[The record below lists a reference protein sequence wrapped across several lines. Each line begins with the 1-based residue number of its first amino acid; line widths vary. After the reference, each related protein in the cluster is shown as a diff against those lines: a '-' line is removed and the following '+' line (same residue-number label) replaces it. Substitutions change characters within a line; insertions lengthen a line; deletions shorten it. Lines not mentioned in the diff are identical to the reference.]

1 MWYAVLNGIVR
12 QTQKRGYENMS
23 RMLHDKTF
31 YRTFAILTLSLALQ
45 NLLTYSVNLADNI
58 MLGRFSQDALSG
70 ASLCNQLQFFLQMLV
85 QGVGEGVVVLGARY
99 WGKQDLKPIPNIIG
113 AGLRFGVSIAAV
125 LFVLALLFPTQII
138 RLMTNDPVIMEQAV
152 QYLQIICFTYV
163 IFALTNML
171 TASLRSI
178 GIVKIGYIISAST
191 LCINICLNYVLIYGN
206 FGAPA
211 LGVRGAAIATLV
223 SRMVELLIVIWFL
236 KFREHTLCLNWRKL
250 LLIDTSYIRD
260 YIQVSLPMLVTQTMW
275 GASSIIQTAILGNMQ
290 NAAMV
295 VPANSISVLVFQILS
310 VVGYGAASA
319 AAIITG
325 RTLGEG
331 HKERIDQTAFTFQV
345 LFCIIGVFTGLVI
358 LLSRGPVMMIYN
370 TLSHEAA
377 TLTRQ
382 FITVLAITSVGTCY
396 QMAADCG
403 ILRAGGDT
411 RFAMW
416 NNIVFVWMI
425 CLPCAALSAFVFHF
439 SPVVVFFCLKM
450 EQLGKCPV
458 IFLRVRSRKWIKQ
471 ITR

>member
-1 MWYAVLNGIVR
+1 MN
-12 QTQKRGYENMS
+12 
-23 RMLHDKTF
+23 RMLREKSF
-31 YRTFAILTLSLALQ
+31 YKTFAILTLSLALQ
-45 NLLTYSVNLADNI
+45 NLLTYSVNMADNI

-99 WGKQDLKPIPNIIG
+99 WGKKDLKHIPHIIG
-113 AGLRFGVSIAAV
+113 AGLRFGVAIAV
-125 LFVLALLFPTQII
+125 LMFLAALFFPEQII
-138 RLMTNDPVIMEQAV
+138 RLMSNDAAIVEQGV

-163 IFALTNML
+163 LFALTNML
-171 TASLRSI
+171 TASLRTI

-223 SRMVELLIVIWFL
+223 SRAVELLIVIWYL
-236 KFREHTLCLNWRKL
+236 KFREHTLNLNWRKL
-250 LLIDTSYIRD
+250 LFIDTSYIKD
-260 YIQVSLPMLVTQTMW
+260 YIHVSLPVLITQALW
-275 GASSIIQTAILGNMQ
+275 GFSSIVQTAVLGNMD
-290 NAAMV
+290 NSAMV

-319 AAIITG
+319 AAILTG

-331 HKERIDQTAFTFQV
+331 KKERIDQTAFTFQV
-345 LFCIIGVFTGLVI
+345 LFCIIGVFTGLI
-358 LLSRGPVMMIYN
+358 IFFSRGPVMMIYD
-370 TLSHEAA
+370 TLTPEAA
-377 TLTRQ
+377 ELTQQ

-396 QMAADCG
+396 QMAADSG

-416 NNIVFVWMI
+416 NNMVFTWLI
-425 CLPCAALSAFVFHF
+425 CLPCAILSAFVFHF
-439 SPVVVFFCLKM
+439 PPVVVFFCLKM
-450 EQLGKCPV
+450 DQLGKCPV
-458 IFLRVRSRKWIKQ
+458 IFLRVRSKKWIKQ
-471 ITR
+471 ITRQS

>member
-1 MWYAVLNGIVR
+1 
-12 QTQKRGYENMS
+12 MS
-23 RMLHDKTF
+23 RMLHDKAF

-99 WGKQDLKPIPNIIG
+99 WGKKDLKPIPDIIG

-178 GIVKIGYIISAST
+178 GIVKIGYIISVST
-191 LCINICLNYVLIYGN
+191 LCINICLNYVLIYGH

-223 SRMVELLIVIWFL
+223 SRTVELLIVIWFL
-236 KFREHTLCLNWRKL
+236 KFREHTLHLNWRKL
-250 LLIDTSYIRD
+250 LFIDTSYIRD
-260 YIQVSLPMLVTQTMW
+260 YIHVSLPMLVTQTMW
-275 GASSIIQTAILGNMQ
+275 GASSIIQTAILGNME

-319 AAIITG
+319 AAIMTG

-331 HKERIDQTAFTFQV
+331 HKERIDQTAFTFQIM
-345 LFCIIGVFTGLVI
+345 FCIIGVFTGLII
-358 LLSRGPVMMIYN
+358 LLSRGPVLQIYN
-370 TLSHEAA
+370 TLSPEAA
-377 TLTRQ
+377 ELTRQ

-411 RFAMW
+411 TFAMW
-416 NNIVFVWMI
+416 NNIVFVWLI

-458 IFLRVRSRKWIKQ
+458 IFLRVRSKKWIKQ

>member
-1 MWYAVLNGIVR
+1 
-12 QTQKRGYENMS
+12 MS

-99 WGKQDLKPIPNIIG
+99 WGKKDLKPIPDIIG

-191 LCINICLNYVLIYGN
+191 LCINICLNYVLIYGH

-223 SRMVELLIVIWFL
+223 SRTVELLIVIWFL
-236 KFREHTLCLNWRKL
+236 KFREHTLRLNWRKL
-250 LLIDTSYIRD
+250 LFIDTSYIRD
-260 YIQVSLPMLVTQTMW
+260 YIHVSLPMLVTQTMW
-275 GASSIIQTAILGNMQ
+275 GASSIIQTAILGNME

-319 AAIITG
+319 AAIMTG

-331 HKERIDQTAFTFQV
+331 HKERIDQTAFTFQIM
-345 LFCIIGVFTGLVI
+345 FCIIGVFTGLII
-358 LLSRGPVMMIYN
+358 LLSRGPVLQIYN
-370 TLSHEAA
+370 TLSPEAA
-377 TLTRQ
+377 ELTRQ
-382 FITVLAITSVGTCY
+382 FIIVLAITSVGTCY

-416 NNIVFVWMI
+416 NNIVFVWLI

-458 IFLRVRSRKWIKQ
+458 IFLRVRSKKWIKQ

>member
-1 MWYAVLNGIVR
+1 
-12 QTQKRGYENMS
+12 MS

-99 WGKQDLKPIPNIIG
+99 WGKKDLKPIPDIIG

-191 LCINICLNYVLIYGN
+191 LCINICLNYVLIYGH

-223 SRMVELLIVIWFL
+223 SRTVELLIVIWFL
-236 KFREHTLCLNWRKL
+236 KFREHTLRLNWRKL
-250 LLIDTSYIRD
+250 LFIDTSYIKD
-260 YIQVSLPMLVTQTMW
+260 YIHVSLPMLVTQTMW
-275 GASSIIQTAILGNMQ
+275 GASSIIQTAILGNME

-319 AAIITG
+319 AAIMTG

-331 HKERIDQTAFTFQV
+331 HKERIDQTAFTFQIM
-345 LFCIIGVFTGLVI
+345 FCIIGVFTGLII
-358 LLSRGPVMMIYN
+358 LLSRGPVLQIYN
-370 TLSHEAA
+370 TLSPEAA
-377 TLTRQ
+377 ELTRQ

-416 NNIVFVWMI
+416 NNIVFVWLI

-458 IFLRVRSRKWIKQ
+458 IFLRVRSKKWIKQ

>member
-1 MWYAVLNGIVR
+1 
-12 QTQKRGYENMS
+12 MS
-23 RMLHDKTF
+23 RMLHDKAF
-31 YRTFAILTLSLALQ
+31 YRTFVILTLSLALQ

-85 QGVGEGVVVLGARY
+85 QGVGEGVVVLGTRY
-99 WGKQDLKPIPNIIG
+99 WGKKDLKPIPDIIG

-125 LFVLALLFPTQII
+125 LFVLAVLFPTQII

-191 LCINICLNYVLIYGN
+191 LCINICLNYVLIYGH

-223 SRMVELLIVIWFL
+223 SRTVELLIVIWFL
-236 KFREHTLCLNWRKL
+236 KFREHTLHLNWRKL
-250 LLIDTSYIRD
+250 LFIDTSYIRD
-260 YIQVSLPMLVTQTMW
+260 YIHVSLPMLVTQTMW
-275 GASSIIQTAILGNMQ
+275 GASSIIQTAILGNME

-295 VPANSISVLVFQILS
+295 VPANSISILVFQILS

-319 AAIITG
+319 AAIMTG

-331 HKERIDQTAFTFQV
+331 HKERIDQTAFTFQIM
-345 LFCIIGVFTGLVI
+345 FCIIGVFTGLII
-358 LLSRGPVMMIYN
+358 LLSRGPVLQIYN
-370 TLSHEAA
+370 TLSPEAA
-377 TLTRQ
+377 ELTRQ

-411 RFAMW
+411 KFAMW
-416 NNIVFVWMI
+416 NNIVFVWLI

>member
-1 MWYAVLNGIVR
+1 M
-12 QTQKRGYENMS
+12 
-23 RMLHDKTF
+23 
-31 YRTFAILTLSLALQ
+31 TLSLALQ
-45 NLLTYSVNLADNI
+45 NLLTYSVNLTDNI

-99 WGKQDLKPIPNIIG
+99 WGKKDLKPIPDIIG

-191 LCINICLNYVLIYGN
+191 LCINICLNYVLIYGH

-223 SRMVELLIVIWFL
+223 SRTVELLIVIWFL
-236 KFREHTLCLNWRKL
+236 KFREHTLRLNWRKL
-250 LLIDTSYIRD
+250 LFIDTSYIRD
-260 YIQVSLPMLVTQTMW
+260 YIHVSLPMLVTQTMW
-275 GASSIIQTAILGNMQ
+275 GASSIIQTAILGNME

-319 AAIITG
+319 AAIMTG

-331 HKERIDQTAFTFQV
+331 HKERIDQTAFTFQIM
-345 LFCIIGVFTGLVI
+345 FCIIGVFTGLII
-358 LLSRGPVMMIYN
+358 LLSRGPVLQIYN
-370 TLSHEAA
+370 TLSPEAA
-377 TLTRQ
+377 ELTRQ

-411 RFAMW
+411 KFAMW
-416 NNIVFVWMI
+416 NNIVFVWLI

-458 IFLRVRSRKWIKQ
+458 IFLRVRSKKWIKQ

>member
-1 MWYAVLNGIVR
+1 
-12 QTQKRGYENMS
+12 MS

-99 WGKQDLKPIPNIIG
+99 WGKKNLKPIPDIIG

-191 LCINICLNYVLIYGN
+191 LCINICLNYVLIYGH

-223 SRMVELLIVIWFL
+223 SRTVELLIVIWFL
-236 KFREHTLCLNWRKL
+236 KFREHTLRLNWRKL
-250 LLIDTSYIRD
+250 LFIDTSYIKD
-260 YIQVSLPMLVTQTMW
+260 YIHVSLPMLVTQTMW
-275 GASSIIQTAILGNMQ
+275 GASSIIQTAILGNME

-319 AAIITG
+319 AAIMTG

-331 HKERIDQTAFTFQV
+331 HKERIDQTAFTFQ
-345 LFCIIGVFTGLVI
+345 LMFCIIGVFTGLII
-358 LLSRGPVMMIYN
+358 LLSRGPVLQIYN
-370 TLSHEAA
+370 TLSPEAA
-377 TLTRQ
+377 ELTRQ

-411 RFAMW
+411 KFAMW
-416 NNIVFVWMI
+416 NNLVFVWLI

-458 IFLRVRSRKWIKQ
+458 IFLRVRSKKWIKQ

>member
-1 MWYAVLNGIVR
+1 
-12 QTQKRGYENMS
+12 MS

-45 NLLTYSVNLADNI
+45 NLLTYSVNLTDNI

-99 WGKQDLKPIPNIIG
+99 WGKKDLKPIPDIIG

-191 LCINICLNYVLIYGN
+191 LCINICLNYVLIYGH

-223 SRMVELLIVIWFL
+223 SRTVELLIVIWFL
-236 KFREHTLCLNWRKL
+236 KFREHTLRLNWRKL
-250 LLIDTSYIRD
+250 LFIDTSYIKD
-260 YIQVSLPMLVTQTMW
+260 YIHVSLPMLVTQTMW
-275 GASSIIQTAILGNMQ
+275 GASSIIQTAILGNME

-319 AAIITG
+319 AAIMTG

-331 HKERIDQTAFTFQV
+331 HKERIDQTAFTFQIM
-345 LFCIIGVFTGLVI
+345 FCIIGVFTGLII
-358 LLSRGPVMMIYN
+358 LLSRGPVLQIYN
-370 TLSHEAA
+370 TLSPKAA
-377 TLTRQ
+377 ELTRQ

-411 RFAMW
+411 KFAMW
-416 NNIVFVWMI
+416 NNIVFVWLI

-458 IFLRVRSRKWIKQ
+458 IFLRVRSKKWIKQ

>member
-1 MWYAVLNGIVR
+1 
-12 QTQKRGYENMS
+12 MS

-99 WGKQDLKPIPNIIG
+99 WGKKDLKPIPDIIG

-191 LCINICLNYVLIYGN
+191 LCINISLNYVLIYGH

-223 SRMVELLIVIWFL
+223 SRTVELLIVIWFL
-236 KFREHTLCLNWRKL
+236 KFREHTLRLNWRKL
-250 LLIDTSYIRD
+250 LFIDTSYIKD
-260 YIQVSLPMLVTQTMW
+260 YIHVSLPMLVTQTMW
-275 GASSIIQTAILGNMQ
+275 GASSIIQTAILGNME

-319 AAIITG
+319 AAIMTG

-331 HKERIDQTAFTFQV
+331 HKERIDQTAFTFQIM
-345 LFCIIGVFTGLVI
+345 FCIIGVFTGLII
-358 LLSRGPVMMIYN
+358 LLSRGPVLQIYN
-370 TLSHEAA
+370 TLSPEAA
-377 TLTRQ
+377 ELTRQ

-411 RFAMW
+411 KFAMW
-416 NNIVFVWMI
+416 NNLVFVWLI
-425 CLPCAALSAFVFHF
+425 CLPCAALSAFVSHF

-458 IFLRVRSRKWIKQ
+458 IFLRVRSKKWIKQ

>member
-1 MWYAVLNGIVR
+1 
-12 QTQKRGYENMS
+12 MS

-99 WGKQDLKPIPNIIG
+99 WGKKDLKPIPDIIG

-191 LCINICLNYVLIYGN
+191 LCINICLNYVLIYGH

-223 SRMVELLIVIWFL
+223 SRTVELLIVIWFL
-236 KFREHTLCLNWRKL
+236 KFREHTLRLNWRKL
-250 LLIDTSYIRD
+250 LFIDTSYIKD
-260 YIQVSLPMLVTQTMW
+260 YIHVSLPMLVTQTMW
-275 GASSIIQTAILGNMQ
+275 GASSIIQTAILGNME

-319 AAIITG
+319 AAIMTG

-331 HKERIDQTAFTFQV
+331 HKERIDQTAFTFQIM
-345 LFCIIGVFTGLVI
+345 FCVIGVFTGLII
-358 LLSRGPVMMIYN
+358 LLSRGPVLQIYN
-370 TLSHEAA
+370 TLSPEAA
-377 TLTRQ
+377 ELTRQ

-411 RFAMW
+411 KFAMW
-416 NNIVFVWMI
+416 NNIVFVWLI

-458 IFLRVRSRKWIKQ
+458 IFLRVRSKKWIKQ

>member
-1 MWYAVLNGIVR
+1 
-12 QTQKRGYENMS
+12 MS
-23 RMLHDKTF
+23 RMLHDKAF
-31 YRTFAILTLSLALQ
+31 YRTFVILTLSLALQ

-99 WGKQDLKPIPNIIG
+99 WGKKDLKPIPDIIG

-125 LFVLALLFPTQII
+125 LFVLAVLFPTQII

-191 LCINICLNYVLIYGN
+191 LCINICLNYVLIYGH

-223 SRMVELLIVIWFL
+223 SRTVELLIVIWFL
-236 KFREHTLCLNWRKL
+236 KFREHTLRLNWRKL
-250 LLIDTSYIRD
+250 LFIDTSYIKD
-260 YIQVSLPMLVTQTMW
+260 YIHVSLPMLVTQTMW
-275 GASSIIQTAILGNMQ
+275 GASSIIQTAILGNME

-319 AAIITG
+319 AAIMTG

-331 HKERIDQTAFTFQV
+331 HKERIDQTAFTFQIM
-345 LFCIIGVFTGLVI
+345 FCIIGVFTGLII
-358 LLSRGPVMMIYN
+358 LLSRGPVLQIYN
-370 TLSHEAA
+370 TLSPEAA
-377 TLTRQ
+377 ELTRQ

-411 RFAMW
+411 KFAMW
-416 NNIVFVWMI
+416 NNIVFVWII

-458 IFLRVRSRKWIKQ
+458 IFLRVRSKKWIKQ

>member
-1 MWYAVLNGIVR
+1 
-12 QTQKRGYENMS
+12 MS
-23 RMLHDKTF
+23 RMLHDKAF
-31 YRTFAILTLSLALQ
+31 YRTFVILTLSLALQ

-99 WGKQDLKPIPNIIG
+99 WGKKDLKPIPDIIG

-125 LFVLALLFPTQII
+125 LFVLAVLFPTQII

-191 LCINICLNYVLIYGN
+191 LCINICLNYVLIYGH

-223 SRMVELLIVIWFL
+223 SRTVELLIVIWFL
-236 KFREHTLCLNWRKL
+236 KFREHTLHLNWRKL
-250 LLIDTSYIRD
+250 LFIDTSYIKD
-260 YIQVSLPMLVTQTMW
+260 YIHVSLPMLVTQTMW
-275 GASSIIQTAILGNMQ
+275 GASSIIQTAILGNME

-319 AAIITG
+319 AAIMTG

-331 HKERIDQTAFTFQV
+331 HKERIDQTAFTFQIM
-345 LFCIIGVFTGLVI
+345 FCIIGVFTGLII
-358 LLSRGPVMMIYN
+358 LLSRGPVLQIYN
-370 TLSHEAA
+370 TLSPEAA
-377 TLTRQ
+377 ELTRQ

-411 RFAMW
+411 KFAMW
-416 NNIVFVWMI
+416 NNIVFVWII

-458 IFLRVRSRKWIKQ
+458 IFLRVRSKKWIKQ

>member
-1 MWYAVLNGIVR
+1 
-12 QTQKRGYENMS
+12 MS
-23 RMLHDKTF
+23 RMLHDKAF
-31 YRTFAILTLSLALQ
+31 YRTFVILTLSLALQ

-85 QGVGEGVVVLGARY
+85 QGVGEGVVVLGTRY
-99 WGKQDLKPIPNIIG
+99 WGKKDLKPIPDIIG

-125 LFVLALLFPTQII
+125 LFVLAVLFPTQII

-191 LCINICLNYVLIYGN
+191 LCINICLNYVLIYGH

-223 SRMVELLIVIWFL
+223 SRTVELLIVIWFL
-236 KFREHTLCLNWRKL
+236 KFREHTLHLNWRKL
-250 LLIDTSYIRD
+250 LFIDTSYIKD
-260 YIQVSLPMLVTQTMW
+260 YIHVSLPMLVTQTMW
-275 GASSIIQTAILGNMQ
+275 GASSIIQTAILGNME

-319 AAIITG
+319 AAIMTG

-331 HKERIDQTAFTFQV
+331 HKERIDQTAFTFQIM
-345 LFCIIGVFTGLVI
+345 FCIIGVFTGLII
-358 LLSRGPVMMIYN
+358 LLSRGPVLQIYN
-370 TLSHEAA
+370 TLSPEAA
-377 TLTRQ
+377 ELTRQ

-411 RFAMW
+411 KFAMW
-416 NNIVFVWMI
+416 NNIVFVWII

-458 IFLRVRSRKWIKQ
+458 IFLRVRSKKWIKQ

>member
-1 MWYAVLNGIVR
+1 
-12 QTQKRGYENMS
+12 MS
-23 RMLHDKTF
+23 RMLHDKAF
-31 YRTFAILTLSLALQ
+31 YRTFVILTLSLALQ

-99 WGKQDLKPIPNIIG
+99 WGKKDLKPIPDIIG

-125 LFVLALLFPTQII
+125 LFVLAVLFPTQII

-191 LCINICLNYVLIYGN
+191 LCINICLNYVLIYGH

-223 SRMVELLIVIWFL
+223 SRTVELLIVIWFL
-236 KFREHTLCLNWRKL
+236 KFREHTLHLNWRKL
-250 LLIDTSYIRD
+250 LFIDTSYIKD
-260 YIQVSLPMLVTQTMW
+260 YIHVSLPMLVTQTMW
-275 GASSIIQTAILGNMQ
+275 GASSIIQTAILGNME

-319 AAIITG
+319 AAIMTG

-331 HKERIDQTAFTFQV
+331 HKERIDQTAFTFQIM
-345 LFCIIGVFTGLVI
+345 FCIIGVFTGLII
-358 LLSRGPVMMIYN
+358 LLSRGPVLQIYN
-370 TLSHEAA
+370 TLSPEAA
-377 TLTRQ
+377 ELTRQ

-411 RFAMW
+411 KFAMW
-416 NNIVFVWMI
+416 NNLVFVWLI

-458 IFLRVRSRKWIKQ
+458 IFLRVRSKKWIKQ

>member
-1 MWYAVLNGIVR
+1 
-12 QTQKRGYENMS
+12 MS

-99 WGKQDLKPIPNIIG
+99 WGKKDLKPIPDIIG

-191 LCINICLNYVLIYGN
+191 LCINICLNYVLIYGH

-223 SRMVELLIVIWFL
+223 SRTVELLIVIWFL

-250 LLIDTSYIRD
+250 LFIDTSYIRD
-260 YIQVSLPMLVTQTMW
+260 YIHVSLPMLVTQTMW
-275 GASSIIQTAILGNMQ
+275 GASSIIQTAILGNME

-319 AAIITG
+319 AAIMTG

-331 HKERIDQTAFTFQV
+331 HKERIDQTAFTFQIM
-345 LFCIIGVFTGLVI
+345 FCIIGVFTGLII
-358 LLSRGPVMMIYN
+358 LLSRGLVLQIYN
-370 TLSHEAA
+370 TLSPEAA
-377 TLTRQ
+377 ELTRQ

-411 RFAMW
+411 KFAMW
-416 NNIVFVWMI
+416 NNLVFVWLI

-458 IFLRVRSRKWIKQ
+458 IFLRVRSKKWIKQ

>member
-1 MWYAVLNGIVR
+1 
-12 QTQKRGYENMS
+12 MS

-99 WGKQDLKPIPNIIG
+99 WGKKDLKPIPDIIG

-178 GIVKIGYIISAST
+178 GIVKIGYIILAST
-191 LCINICLNYVLIYGN
+191 LCINICLNYVLIYGH

-223 SRMVELLIVIWFL
+223 SRTVELLIVIWFL
-236 KFREHTLCLNWRKL
+236 KFREHTLRLNWRKL
-250 LLIDTSYIRD
+250 LFIDTSYIKD
-260 YIQVSLPMLVTQTMW
+260 YIHVSLPMLVTQTMW
-275 GASSIIQTAILGNMQ
+275 GASSIIQTAILGNME

-319 AAIITG
+319 AAIMTG

-331 HKERIDQTAFTFQV
+331 HKERIDQTAFTFQIM
-345 LFCIIGVFTGLVI
+345 FCVIGVFTGLII
-358 LLSRGPVMMIYN
+358 LLSRGPVLQIYN
-370 TLSHEAA
+370 TLSPEAA
-377 TLTRQ
+377 ELTRQ

-411 RFAMW
+411 KFAMW
-416 NNIVFVWMI
+416 NNLVFVWLI

-458 IFLRVRSRKWIKQ
+458 IFLRVRSKKWIKQ

>member
-1 MWYAVLNGIVR
+1 
-12 QTQKRGYENMS
+12 MS

-99 WGKQDLKPIPNIIG
+99 WGKKDLKPIPDIIG

-191 LCINICLNYVLIYGN
+191 LCINICLNYVLIYGH

-223 SRMVELLIVIWFL
+223 SRTVELLIVIWFL
-236 KFREHTLCLNWRKL
+236 KFREHTLRLNWRKL
-250 LLIDTSYIRD
+250 LFIDTSYIKD
-260 YIQVSLPMLVTQTMW
+260 YIHVSLPMLVTQTMW
-275 GASSIIQTAILGNMQ
+275 GASSIIQTAILGNME

-319 AAIITG
+319 AAIMTG

-331 HKERIDQTAFTFQV
+331 HKERIDQTAFTFQ
-345 LFCIIGVFTGLVI
+345 LMFCIIGVFTGLII
-358 LLSRGPVMMIYN
+358 LLSRGPVLQIYN
-370 TLSHEAA
+370 TLSPEAA
-377 TLTRQ
+377 ELTRQ

-411 RFAMW
+411 KFAMW
-416 NNIVFVWMI
+416 NNLVFVWLI

-458 IFLRVRSRKWIKQ
+458 IFLRVRSKKWIKQ

>member
-1 MWYAVLNGIVR
+1 
-12 QTQKRGYENMS
+12 MS

-45 NLLTYSVNLADNI
+45 NLLTYSVNLTDNI

-99 WGKQDLKPIPNIIG
+99 WGKKDLKPIPDIIG

-191 LCINICLNYVLIYGN
+191 LCINICLNYVLIYGH

-223 SRMVELLIVIWFL
+223 SRTVELLIVIWFL
-236 KFREHTLCLNWRKL
+236 KFREHTLRLNWRKL
-250 LLIDTSYIRD
+250 LFIDTSYIKD
-260 YIQVSLPMLVTQTMW
+260 YIHVSLPMLVTQTMW
-275 GASSIIQTAILGNMQ
+275 GASSIIQTAILGNME

-319 AAIITG
+319 AAIMTG

-331 HKERIDQTAFTFQV
+331 HKERIDQTAFTFQIM
-345 LFCIIGVFTGLVI
+345 FCIIGVFTGLII
-358 LLSRGPVMMIYN
+358 LLSRGPVLQIYN
-370 TLSHEAA
+370 TLSPEAA
-377 TLTRQ
+377 ELTRQ

-411 RFAMW
+411 KFAMW
-416 NNIVFVWMI
+416 NNLVFVWLI

-450 EQLGKCPV
+450 EQIGKCPV
-458 IFLRVRSRKWIKQ
+458 IFLRVRSKKWIKQ

>member
-1 MWYAVLNGIVR
+1 
-12 QTQKRGYENMS
+12 MS
-23 RMLHDKTF
+23 RMLHDKAF

-99 WGKQDLKPIPNIIG
+99 WGKKDLKPIPDIIG

-125 LFVLALLFPTQII
+125 LFVLAVLFPTQII

-191 LCINICLNYVLIYGN
+191 LCINICLNYVLIYGH

-223 SRMVELLIVIWFL
+223 SRTVELLIVIWFL
-236 KFREHTLCLNWRKL
+236 KFREHTLHLNWRKL
-250 LLIDTSYIRD
+250 LFIDTSYIRD
-260 YIQVSLPMLVTQTMW
+260 YIHVSLPMLVTQTMW
-275 GASSIIQTAILGNMQ
+275 GASSIIQTAILGNME

-319 AAIITG
+319 AAIMTG

-331 HKERIDQTAFTFQV
+331 HKERIDQTAFTFQIM
-345 LFCIIGVFTGLVI
+345 FCIIGVFTGLII
-358 LLSRGPVMMIYN
+358 LLSRGPVLQIYN
-370 TLSHEAA
+370 TLSPEAA
-377 TLTRQ
+377 ELTRQ
-382 FITVLAITSVGTCY
+382 FITVLAIISVGTCY

-411 RFAMW
+411 KFAMW
-416 NNIVFVWMI
+416 NNIVFVWLI

-458 IFLRVRSRKWIKQ
+458 IFLRVRSKKWIKQ

>member
-1 MWYAVLNGIVR
+1 
-12 QTQKRGYENMS
+12 MS

-45 NLLTYSVNLADNI
+45 NLLTYSVNLTDNI

-70 ASLCNQLQFFLQMLV
+70 ASLCNQLQFLLQMLV
-85 QGVGEGVVVLGARY
+85 QGDGEGVVVLGARY
-99 WGKQDLKPIPNIIG
+99 WGKKDLKPIPDIIG

-191 LCINICLNYVLIYGN
+191 LCINICLNYVLIYGH

-223 SRMVELLIVIWFL
+223 SRTVELLIVIWFL
-236 KFREHTLCLNWRKL
+236 KFREHTLRLNWRKL
-250 LLIDTSYIRD
+250 LFIDTSYIRD
-260 YIQVSLPMLVTQTMW
+260 YIHVSLPMLVTQTMW
-275 GASSIIQTAILGNMQ
+275 GASSIIQTAILGNME

-319 AAIITG
+319 AAIMTG

-331 HKERIDQTAFTFQV
+331 HKERIDQTAFTFQIM
-345 LFCIIGVFTGLVI
+345 FCIIGVFTGLII
-358 LLSRGPVMMIYN
+358 LLSRGPVLQIYN
-370 TLSHEAA
+370 TLSPEAA
-377 TLTRQ
+377 ELTRQ

-411 RFAMW
+411 KFAMW
-416 NNIVFVWMI
+416 NNIVFVWLI

-458 IFLRVRSRKWIKQ
+458 IFLRVRSKKWIKQ

>member
-1 MWYAVLNGIVR
+1 
-12 QTQKRGYENMS
+12 MS

-45 NLLTYSVNLADNI
+45 NLLTYSVNLTDNI

-99 WGKQDLKPIPNIIG
+99 WGKKDLKPIPDIIG

-191 LCINICLNYVLIYGN
+191 LCINICLNYVLIYGH

-223 SRMVELLIVIWFL
+223 SRTVELLIVIWFL
-236 KFREHTLCLNWRKL
+236 KFREHTLRLNWRKL
-250 LLIDTSYIRD
+250 LFIDTSYIKD
-260 YIQVSLPMLVTQTMW
+260 YIHVSLPMLVTQTMW
-275 GASSIIQTAILGNMQ
+275 GASSIIQTAILGNME

-319 AAIITG
+319 AAIMTG

-331 HKERIDQTAFTFQV
+331 HKERIDQTAFTFQIM
-345 LFCIIGVFTGLVI
+345 FCIIGVFTGLII
-358 LLSRGPVMMIYN
+358 LLSRGPVLQIYN
-370 TLSHEAA
+370 TLSPEAA
-377 TLTRQ
+377 ELTRQ

-411 RFAMW
+411 KFAMW
-416 NNIVFVWMI
+416 NNLVFEND
-425 CLPCAALSAFVFHF
+425 LYETTSLFNNPGF
-439 SPVVVFFCLKM
+439 SHGTKCHSPNELHKGS
-450 EQLGKCPV
+450 GK
-458 IFLRVRSRKWIKQ
+458 LH
-471 ITR
+471 

>member
-1 MWYAVLNGIVR
+1 
-12 QTQKRGYENMS
+12 MS
-23 RMLHDKTF
+23 RMLHDKAF
-31 YRTFAILTLSLALQ
+31 YRTFVILTLSLALQ

-99 WGKQDLKPIPNIIG
+99 WGKKDLKPIPDIIG

-125 LFVLALLFPTQII
+125 LFVLAVLFPTQII

-191 LCINICLNYVLIYGN
+191 LCINICLNYVLIYGH

-223 SRMVELLIVIWFL
+223 SRTVELLIVMWFL
-236 KFREHTLCLNWRKL
+236 KFREHTLRLNWRTL
-250 LLIDTSYIRD
+250 LFIDTSYIRD
-260 YIQVSLPMLVTQTMW
+260 YIHVSLPMLVTQTMW
-275 GASSIIQTAILGNMQ
+275 GASSIIQTAILGNME

-319 AAIITG
+319 AAIMTG

-331 HKERIDQTAFTFQV
+331 HKERIDQTAFTFQIM
-345 LFCIIGVFTGLVI
+345 FCIIGVFTGLII
-358 LLSRGPVMMIYN
+358 LLSRGPVLQIYN
-370 TLSHEAA
+370 TLSPEAA
-377 TLTRQ
+377 ELTRQ

-411 RFAMW
+411 KFAMW
-416 NNIVFVWMI
+416 NNLVFVWII

>member
-1 MWYAVLNGIVR
+1 
-12 QTQKRGYENMS
+12 MS

-99 WGKQDLKPIPNIIG
+99 WGKKDLKPIPDIIG

-191 LCINICLNYVLIYGN
+191 LCINICLNYVLIYGH

-223 SRMVELLIVIWFL
+223 SRTVELLIVIWFL

-250 LLIDTSYIRD
+250 LFIDTSYIKD
-260 YIQVSLPMLVTQTMW
+260 YIHVSLPMMVTQTMW
-275 GASSIIQTAILGNMQ
+275 GASSIIQTAILGNME

-319 AAIITG
+319 AAIMTG

-331 HKERIDQTAFTFQV
+331 HKERINQTAFTFQIM
-345 LFCIIGVFTGLVI
+345 FCIIGVFTGLII
-358 LLSRGPVMMIYN
+358 LLSRGSVLQIYN
-370 TLSHEAA
+370 TLSPEAA
-377 TLTRQ
+377 ELTRQ

-411 RFAMW
+411 KFAMW
-416 NNIVFVWMI
+416 NNLVFVWLI

-458 IFLRVRSRKWIKQ
+458 IFLRVRSKKWIKQ

>member
-1 MWYAVLNGIVR
+1 
-12 QTQKRGYENMS
+12 MS

-99 WGKQDLKPIPNIIG
+99 WGKKDLKPIPDIIG

-191 LCINICLNYVLIYGN
+191 LCINICLNYILIYGH

-223 SRMVELLIVIWFL
+223 SRTVELLVVIWFL
-236 KFREHTLCLNWRKL
+236 KFREHTLRLNWRKL
-250 LLIDTSYIRD
+250 LFIDTSYIKD
-260 YIQVSLPMLVTQTMW
+260 YIHVSLPMLVTQTMW
-275 GASSIIQTAILGNMQ
+275 GASSIIQTAILGNME

-319 AAIITG
+319 AAIMTG

-331 HKERIDQTAFTFQV
+331 HKERIDQTAFTFQIM
-345 LFCIIGVFTGLVI
+345 FCIIGVFTGLII
-358 LLSRGPVMMIYN
+358 LLSRGPVLQIYN
-370 TLSHEAA
+370 TLSPEAA
-377 TLTRQ
+377 ELTRQ

-411 RFAMW
+411 KFAMW
-416 NNIVFVWMI
+416 NNIVFVWLI

-450 EQLGKCPV
+450 DQLGKCPV
-458 IFLRVRSRKWIKQ
+458 IFLRVRSKKWIKQ

>member
-1 MWYAVLNGIVR
+1 
-12 QTQKRGYENMS
+12 MS

-99 WGKQDLKPIPNIIG
+99 WGKKDLKPIPDIIG

-191 LCINICLNYVLIYGN
+191 LCINICLNYVLIYGH

-223 SRMVELLIVIWFL
+223 SRTVELLIVIWFL

-250 LLIDTSYIRD
+250 LFIDTSYIKD
-260 YIQVSLPMLVTQTMW
+260 YIHVSLPMLVTQTMW
-275 GASSIIQTAILGNMQ
+275 GASSIIQTAILGNME

-319 AAIITG
+319 AAIMTG

-331 HKERIDQTAFTFQV
+331 HKERIDQTAFTFQ
-345 LFCIIGVFTGLVI
+345 LMFCIIGVFTGLII
-358 LLSRGPVMMIYN
+358 LLSRGPVLQIYN
-370 TLSHEAA
+370 TLSPEAA
-377 TLTRQ
+377 ELTRQ

-411 RFAMW
+411 KFAMW
-416 NNIVFVWMI
+416 NNLVFVWLI

-458 IFLRVRSRKWIKQ
+458 IFLRVRSKKWIKQ

>member
-1 MWYAVLNGIVR
+1 
-12 QTQKRGYENMS
+12 MS
-23 RMLHDKTF
+23 RMLHDKAF

-99 WGKQDLKPIPNIIG
+99 WGKKDLKPIPDIIG

-125 LFVLALLFPTQII
+125 LFVLAVLFPTQII

-191 LCINICLNYVLIYGN
+191 LCINICLNYVLIYGH

-223 SRMVELLIVIWFL
+223 SRTVELLIVIWFL
-236 KFREHTLCLNWRKL
+236 KFREHTLHLNWRKL
-250 LLIDTSYIRD
+250 LFIDTSYIRD
-260 YIQVSLPMLVTQTMW
+260 YIHVSLPMLVTQTMW
-275 GASSIIQTAILGNMQ
+275 GASSIIQTAILGNME

-319 AAIITG
+319 AAIMTG

-331 HKERIDQTAFTFQV
+331 HKERIDQTAFTFQIM
-345 LFCIIGVFTGLVI
+345 FCIIGVFTGLII
-358 LLSRGPVMMIYN
+358 LLSRGPVLQIYN
-370 TLSHEAA
+370 TLSPEAA
-377 TLTRQ
+377 ELTRQ

-411 RFAMW
+411 KFAMW
-416 NNIVFVWMI
+416 NNIVFVWLI

-458 IFLRVRSRKWIKQ
+458 IFLRVRSKKWIKQ

>member
-1 MWYAVLNGIVR
+1 
-12 QTQKRGYENMS
+12 MS
-23 RMLHDKTF
+23 RMLHDKAF
-31 YRTFAILTLSLALQ
+31 YRTFVILTLSLALQ

-99 WGKQDLKPIPNIIG
+99 WGKKDLKPIPDIIG

-125 LFVLALLFPTQII
+125 LFVLAVLFPTQII

-191 LCINICLNYVLIYGN
+191 LCINICLNYVLIYGH

-223 SRMVELLIVIWFL
+223 SRTVELLIVIWFL
-236 KFREHTLCLNWRKL
+236 KFREHTLHLNWRKL
-250 LLIDTSYIRD
+250 LFIDTSYIRD
-260 YIQVSLPMLVTQTMW
+260 YIHVSLPMLVTQTMW
-275 GASSIIQTAILGNMQ
+275 GASSIIQTAILGNME

-319 AAIITG
+319 AAIMTG

-331 HKERIDQTAFTFQV
+331 HKERIDQTAFTFQIM
-345 LFCIIGVFTGLVI
+345 FCIIGVFTGLII
-358 LLSRGPVMMIYN
+358 LLSRGPVLQIYN
-370 TLSHEAA
+370 TLSPEAA
-377 TLTRQ
+377 ELTRQ

-411 RFAMW
+411 KFAMW
-416 NNIVFVWMI
+416 NNMVFVWLI

>member
-1 MWYAVLNGIVR
+1 
-12 QTQKRGYENMS
+12 MS
-23 RMLHDKTF
+23 RMLHDKAF
-31 YRTFAILTLSLALQ
+31 YRTFVILTLSLALQ

-99 WGKQDLKPIPNIIG
+99 WGKKDLKPIPDIIG

-191 LCINICLNYVLIYGN
+191 LCINICLNYVLIYGH

-223 SRMVELLIVIWFL
+223 SRTVELLIVIWFL
-236 KFREHTLCLNWRKL
+236 KFREHTLHLNWRKL
-250 LLIDTSYIRD
+250 LFIDTSYIKD
-260 YIQVSLPMLVTQTMW
+260 YIHVSLPMLVTQTMW
-275 GASSIIQTAILGNMQ
+275 GASSIIQTAILGNME

-319 AAIITG
+319 AAIMTG

-331 HKERIDQTAFTFQV
+331 HKERIDQTAFTFQIM
-345 LFCIIGVFTGLVI
+345 FCIIGVFTGLII
-358 LLSRGPVMMIYN
+358 LLSRGPVLQIYN
-370 TLSHEAA
+370 TLSPEAA
-377 TLTRQ
+377 ELTRQ

-411 RFAMW
+411 KFAMW
-416 NNIVFVWMI
+416 NNIVFVWII

>member
-1 MWYAVLNGIVR
+1 
-12 QTQKRGYENMS
+12 MS

-99 WGKQDLKPIPNIIG
+99 WGKKDLKPIPDIIG

-191 LCINICLNYVLIYGN
+191 LCINICLNYVLIYGH

-223 SRMVELLIVIWFL
+223 SRTVELLIVIWFL

-250 LLIDTSYIRD
+250 LFIDTSYIRD
-260 YIQVSLPMLVTQTMW
+260 YIHVSLPMLVTQTMW
-275 GASSIIQTAILGNMQ
+275 GASSIIQTAILGNME

-319 AAIITG
+319 AAIMTG

-331 HKERIDQTAFTFQV
+331 HKERIDQTAFTFQIM
-345 LFCIIGVFTGLVI
+345 FCIIGVFTGLII
-358 LLSRGPVMMIYN
+358 LLSRGLVLQIYN
-370 TLSHEAA
+370 TLSPEAA
-377 TLTRQ
+377 ELTRQ

-411 RFAMW
+411 KFAMW
-416 NNIVFVWMI
+416 NNLVFVWLI

-450 EQLGKCPV
+450 EQLGKCLV
-458 IFLRVRSRKWIKQ
+458 IFLRVRSKKWIKQ

>member
-1 MWYAVLNGIVR
+1 
-12 QTQKRGYENMS
+12 MS

-99 WGKQDLKPIPNIIG
+99 WGKKDLKPIPDIIG

-191 LCINICLNYVLIYGN
+191 LCINICLNYVLIYGH

-223 SRMVELLIVIWFL
+223 SRTVELLVVIWFL

-250 LLIDTSYIRD
+250 LFIDTSYIRD
-260 YIQVSLPMLVTQTMW
+260 YIHVSLPMLVTQTMW
-275 GASSIIQTAILGNMQ
+275 GASSIIQTAILGNME

-319 AAIITG
+319 AAIMTG

-331 HKERIDQTAFTFQV
+331 HKERIDQTAFTFQIM
-345 LFCIIGVFTGLVI
+345 FCIIGVFTGLII
-358 LLSRGPVMMIYN
+358 LLSRGPVLQIYN
-370 TLSHEAA
+370 TLSPEAA
-377 TLTRQ
+377 ELTRQ

-411 RFAMW
+411 KFAMW
-416 NNIVFVWMI
+416 NNLVFVWLI

-458 IFLRVRSRKWIKQ
+458 IFLRIRSKKWIKQ

>member
-1 MWYAVLNGIVR
+1 
-12 QTQKRGYENMS
+12 MS

-99 WGKQDLKPIPNIIG
+99 WGKKDLKPIPDIIG

-191 LCINICLNYVLIYGN
+191 LFINICLNYVLIYGH

-223 SRMVELLIVIWFL
+223 SRTVELLIVIWFL
-236 KFREHTLCLNWRKL
+236 KFREHTLRLNWRKL
-250 LLIDTSYIRD
+250 LFIDTSYIKD
-260 YIQVSLPMLVTQTMW
+260 YIHVSLPMLVTQTMW
-275 GASSIIQTAILGNMQ
+275 GASSIIQTAILGNME

-319 AAIITG
+319 AAIMTG

-331 HKERIDQTAFTFQV
+331 HKERIDQTAFTFQIM
-345 LFCIIGVFTGLVI
+345 FCIIGVFTGLII
-358 LLSRGPVMMIYN
+358 LLSRGPVLQIYN
-370 TLSHEAA
+370 TLSPEAA
-377 TLTRQ
+377 ELTRQ

-416 NNIVFVWMI
+416 NNIVFVWLI

-458 IFLRVRSRKWIKQ
+458 IFLRVRSKKWIK
-471 ITR
+471 

>member
-1 MWYAVLNGIVR
+1 
-12 QTQKRGYENMS
+12 MS

-99 WGKQDLKPIPNIIG
+99 WGKKDLKPIPDIIG

-191 LCINICLNYVLIYGN
+191 LCINICLNYVLIYGH

-223 SRMVELLIVIWFL
+223 SRTVELLIVIWFL
-236 KFREHTLCLNWRKL
+236 KFREHTLRLNWRKL
-250 LLIDTSYIRD
+250 LFIDTSYIKD
-260 YIQVSLPMLVTQTMW
+260 YIHVSLPMLVTQTMW
-275 GASSIIQTAILGNMQ
+275 GASSIIQTAILGNME

-319 AAIITG
+319 AAIMTG

-331 HKERIDQTAFTFQV
+331 HKERIDQTAFTFQIM
-345 LFCIIGVFTGLVI
+345 FCIIGVFTGLII
-358 LLSRGPVMMIYN
+358 LLSRGPVLQIYN
-370 TLSHEAA
+370 TLSPEAA
-377 TLTRQ
+377 ELTRQ

-416 NNIVFVWMI
+416 NNLVFVWLI

-458 IFLRVRSRKWIKQ
+458 IFLRVRSKKWIKQ

>member
-1 MWYAVLNGIVR
+1 
-12 QTQKRGYENMS
+12 MS

-99 WGKQDLKPIPNIIG
+99 WGKKDLKPIPDIIG

-138 RLMTNDPVIMEQAV
+138 RLMTNDPMIMEQAV

-191 LCINICLNYVLIYGN
+191 LCINICLNYVLIYGH

-223 SRMVELLIVIWFL
+223 SRTVELLIVIWFL

-250 LLIDTSYIRD
+250 LFIDTSYIRD
-260 YIQVSLPMLVTQTMW
+260 YIHVSLPMLVTQTMW
-275 GASSIIQTAILGNMQ
+275 GASSIIQTAILGNME

-319 AAIITG
+319 AAIMTG

-331 HKERIDQTAFTFQV
+331 HKERIDQTAFTFQIM
-345 LFCIIGVFTGLVI
+345 FCIIGVFTGLII
-358 LLSRGPVMMIYN
+358 LLSRGLVLQIYN
-370 TLSHEAA
+370 TLSPEAA
-377 TLTRQ
+377 ELTRQ

-416 NNIVFVWMI
+416 NNLVFVWLI

-458 IFLRVRSRKWIKQ
+458 IFLRVRSKKWIKQ

>member
-1 MWYAVLNGIVR
+1 
-12 QTQKRGYENMS
+12 MS
-23 RMLHDKTF
+23 RMLHDKAF

-45 NLLTYSVNLADNI
+45 NLLTYSVNLTDNI

-99 WGKQDLKPIPNIIG
+99 WGKKDLKPIPDIIG

-125 LFVLALLFPTQII
+125 LFVLAVLFPTQII

-191 LCINICLNYVLIYGN
+191 LCINICLNYVLIYGH

-223 SRMVELLIVIWFL
+223 SRTVELLIVIWFL
-236 KFREHTLCLNWRKL
+236 KFREHTLHLNWRKL
-250 LLIDTSYIRD
+250 LFIDTSYIRD
-260 YIQVSLPMLVTQTMW
+260 YIHVSLPMLVTQTMW
-275 GASSIIQTAILGNMQ
+275 GASSIIQTAILGNME

-319 AAIITG
+319 AAIMTG

-331 HKERIDQTAFTFQV
+331 HKERIDQTAFTFQIM
-345 LFCIIGVFTGLVI
+345 FCIIGVFTGLII
-358 LLSRGPVMMIYN
+358 LLSRGPVLQIYN
-370 TLSHEAA
+370 TLSPEAA
-377 TLTRQ
+377 ELTRQ

-411 RFAMW
+411 KFAMW
-416 NNIVFVWMI
+416 NNIVFVWLI

>member
-1 MWYAVLNGIVR
+1 
-12 QTQKRGYENMS
+12 MS

-45 NLLTYSVNLADNI
+45 NLLTYSVILSDNI

-99 WGKQDLKPIPNIIG
+99 WGKKDLKPIPDIIG

-191 LCINICLNYVLIYGN
+191 LCINICLNYVLIYGH

-223 SRMVELLIVIWFL
+223 SRTVELLIVIWFL
-236 KFREHTLCLNWRKL
+236 KFREHTLRLNWRKL
-250 LLIDTSYIRD
+250 LFIDTSYIKD
-260 YIQVSLPMLVTQTMW
+260 YIHVSLPMLVTQTMW
-275 GASSIIQTAILGNMQ
+275 GASSIIQTAILGNME

-319 AAIITG
+319 AAIMTG

-331 HKERIDQTAFTFQV
+331 HKERIDQTAFTFQIM
-345 LFCIIGVFTGLVI
+345 FCIIGVFTGLII
-358 LLSRGPVMMIYN
+358 LLSRGPVLQIYN
-370 TLSHEAA
+370 TLSPEAA
-377 TLTRQ
+377 ELTRQ

-411 RFAMW
+411 KFAMW
-416 NNIVFVWMI
+416 NNLVFVWLI

-458 IFLRVRSRKWIKQ
+458 IFLRVRSKKWIKQ